1 MAEKRKHEASILLRR
16 EGETVRIE
24 LFPATEWAGQPGA
37 GQGKY
42 RVRVDGK
49 WLAHDGKYRFLR
61 PRAVAELIGGLLG
74 GKTLPPRPDWP
85 PGTRLSVPTGKT
97 VGNEPVLTQAAVRS
111 RRWTGSGT
119 SWCTVT
125 AFVGSCRA
133 PSAFCGIGGGHEQGN
148 GA

>member
-97 VGNEPVLTQAAVRS
+97 VGMHPVLTQAAVMCEPIQALDGEWYVMVHGYGF
-111 RRWTGSGT
+111 RRLVPCAECILRDRRG
-119 SWCTVT
+119 
-125 AFVGSCRA
+125 
-133 PSAFCGIGGGHEQGN
+133 P
-148 GA
+148 